1 MSQENRWEGVIRP
14 YTQDDVERLGG
25 SIKIE
30 YTLAKTGAEKLWR
43 KLNTQNYVSALG
55 ALTGN

>member
-43 KLNTQNYVSALG
+43 QIMDSIQ
-55 ALTGN
+55 